1 MQSAFVL
8 RISVFVSV
16 SSYYVHGISLVS
28 LVFSFLVTL
37 GFSLA
42 LSVLQCLI
50 PCVFVTFLSESVYRL
65 PGMYVISSCQFEFVV
80 KSVSQCRLVVGLV
93 FKSRCLVSF
102 LGTVVCSVEFCI
114 VLDLIGFRVLT
125 FNRKGRSVLK
135 KGRDG
140 RTSSTS
146 CYSVTENC
154 YPVLGS
160 LNPHPKPQQ
169 KKNLFGSVSVRSVSH
184 TVICLSSCRNVWS
197 PSLGLKSESVSPCCP
212 SRMSPS

>member
-80 KSVSQCRLVVGLV
+80 KSVSQCRLVVVLV

-102 LGTVVCSVEFCI
+102 LGTVVCSVEFWI

-140 RTSSTS
+140 RTSCTS

-169 KKNLFGSVSVRSVSH
+169 KK
-184 TVICLSSCRNVWS
+184 
-197 PSLGLKSESVSPCCP
+197 
-212 SRMSPS
+212 